1 MVTRTERRSGGHLIA
16 DGRVGDDLHAVV
28 QLFNTRL
35 PAAGSAQRNEEIDRY
50 DAESD
55 FVGRTVT
62 GRWTA
67 GRSPECKDLT
77 MLVQPGARRAR
88 ARAER
93 VS

>member
-1 MVTRTERRSGGHLIA
+1 M
-16 DGRVGDDLHAVV
+16 GDDLHAVV

-35 PAAGSAQRNEEIDRY
+35 PAASFAQRNPEIDRY

-67 GRSPECKDLT
+67 GRSPECKDQNSVT
-77 MLVQPGARRAR
+77 MLIQSGARRAR
-88 ARAER
+88 ARGER